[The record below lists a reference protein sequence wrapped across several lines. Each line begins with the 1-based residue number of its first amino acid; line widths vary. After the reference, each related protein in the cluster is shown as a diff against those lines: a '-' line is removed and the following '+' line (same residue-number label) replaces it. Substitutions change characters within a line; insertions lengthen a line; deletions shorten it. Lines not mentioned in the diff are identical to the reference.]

1 MQYVLMMASDNKV
14 SSGAFQSMSKLCQLI
29 KKSGRYEP
37 IVVLRNKGNGQQL
50 LEQYGIRYCVI
61 RSHSWIVP
69 IGYSWTFQKKIKQ
82 LFQKVDNAL
91 AVKKITALIK
101 KREIALVH
109 MNTSYTYVGALAA
122 QKCGVP
128 YVWHLR
134 ELLDLDQNNTFWD
147 DEYRVLYAKAARLI
161 AISQFVYDHF
171 SKKVGSTNMIMI
183 PNGID
188 VSKYYMPD
196 KKPFSGKCTHI
207 LCVGNMNGTKGQ
219 EILIQACAY
228 VKKHTTLK
236 WCVELVGGGTE
247 ENMYQEMSKH
257 LGLENE
263 ITFCG
268 IQKNTIPYYQKA
280 DIMIMSSKAEAF
292 GRTTVEAMMAGCVII
307 GSNSGATPE
316 LLQNG
321 KYGYLYNRTSPES
334 LGQLLVYVLTHQE
347 EAAFVAMA
355 GQEMAKT
362 YYTAER
368 NAELVQNVYD
378 RILEAK

>member
-29 KKSGRYEP
+29 KNSGHYEP

-50 LEQYGIRYCVI
+50 LEQYGIKYCVI

-69 IGYSWTFQKKIKQ
+69 IEYSWTFINRMKRFVK
-82 LFQKVDNAL
+82 KVDNVL
-91 AVKKITALIK
+91 AVKKLTALIK
-101 KREIALVH
+101 KRKVVIVH
-109 MNTSYTYVGALAA
+109 MNTSYTYVGAIAA

-128 YVWHLR
+128 YIWHLR

-147 DEYRVLYAKAARLI
+147 DDYRVLYENAARLI

-171 SKKVGSTNMIMI
+171 SEKVNPANMVMI

-188 VSKYYMPD
+188 VSKYYVPD
-196 KKPFSGKCTHI
+196 KKPFSEKCTHI

-219 EILIQACAY
+219 EVLIQACAY
-228 VKKHTTLK
+228 VKKHTTLQ

-247 ENMYQEMSKH
+247 ENRYQEMCKC

-263 ITFCG
+263 IKFCG
-268 IQKNTIPYYQKA
+268 IQKNTIPYYRKA

-321 KYGYLYNRTSPES
+321 KYGYLYDRTSPES
-334 LGQLLVYVLTHQE
+334 LGRLLVYVQTHQE
-347 EAAFVAMA
+347 EATLVAIA
-355 GQEMAKT
+355 GQKMAKA
-362 YYTAER
+362 YYTSER
-368 NAELVQNVYD
+368 NAVLVQSVYD
-378 RILEAK
+378 KILEEK